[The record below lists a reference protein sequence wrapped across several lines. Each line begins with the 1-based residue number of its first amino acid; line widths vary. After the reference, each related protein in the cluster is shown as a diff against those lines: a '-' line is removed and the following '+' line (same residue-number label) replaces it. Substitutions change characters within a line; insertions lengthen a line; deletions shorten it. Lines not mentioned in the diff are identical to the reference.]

1 MQSASELREVGALD
15 IMGKRRT
22 YLAISAVLV
31 VIGIITLAVRGLNLG
46 VDFTGGSLIRLRFEK
61 PVAASEISKVLT
73 GNALADMDLR
83 KAVIQPIR
91 GASDVQIRAQVE
103 GKPLNN
109 TQVDRIVDELSK
121 VLGNVSVVES
131 QMVEAV
137 IGKELLNK
145 AILAIVLSCVGI
157 VIYVSLRFEFKFGVA
172 AVSALIHDT
181 IIVLGV
187 FALLGRQVNSP
198 FIAAILTIIG
208 YSINDTIVIYDKI
221 RENLKFR
228 KKETVEEI
236 ANNSI
241 IQTLRRSINTVLTTL
256 LAVLALYFFGGDSI
270 KDFSLAIILGLVVG
284 TYSSICIAPSIWVE
298 WTLWDRDRKRRQLT
312 TGGTS
317 PREA

>member
-1 MQSASELREVGALD
+1 MD
-15 IMGKRRT
+15 IIGKRRT
-22 YLAISAVLV
+22 YLAISAILV
-31 VIGIITLAVRGLNLG
+31 VIGIITLGVRGLNLG
-46 VDFTGGSLIRLRFEK
+46 VDFTGGSLIRLRFDK
-61 PVAASEISKVLT
+61 SVSASEVSHVLT
-73 GNALADMDLR
+73 SSALADMNLK

-91 GASDVQIRAQVE
+91 GTFDVQIRAQVE
-103 GKPLNN
+103 GRPLNSE
-109 TQVDRIVDELSK
+109 QVNRIVDELSA
-121 VLGNVSVVES
+121 GFGAVSLVES

-157 VIYVSLRFEFKFGVA
+157 VAYVSLRFELKFGVA
-172 AVSALIHDT
+172 AVLALIHDT
-181 IIVLGV
+181 ILVLGV

-241 IQTLRRSINTVLTTL
+241 LQTMTRSINTVLTTL
-256 LAVLALYFFGGDSI
+256 LAVLALYFFGGASI
-270 KDFSLAIILGLVVG
+270 KDFSLAIILGLLVG

-298 WTLWDRDRKRRQLT
+298 WTLWERERKRRQIVS
-312 TGGTS
+312 GRTS
-317 PREA
+317 PKEA

>member
-1 MQSASELREVGALD
+1 MELREVGALD
-15 IMGKRRT
+15 IIGKRRT
-22 YLAISAVLV
+22 YLAISAILV

-61 PVAASEISKVLT
+61 PVTAGEVSNILT
-73 GNALADMDLR
+73 SSALADMDLR

-91 GASDVQIRAQVE
+91 GTYDVQVRAQVE
-103 GKPLNN
+103 GKPLSG
-109 TQVDRIVDELSK
+109 TQVNRVVDELSK
-121 VLGNVSVVES
+121 GFGTVSLVES

-145 AILAIVLSCVGI
+145 AILAIALSCIGI
-157 VIYVSLRFEFKFGVA
+157 VVYVSLRFEFKFGVA
-172 AVSALIHDT
+172 AVLALIHDT
-181 IIVLGV
+181 IIVLGA

-228 KKETVEEI
+228 KKETIEEI
-236 ANNSI
+236 INNSI
-241 IQTLRRSINTVLTTL
+241 LQTMTRSINTVLTTL
-256 LAVLALYFFGGDSI
+256 LAVLALYFFGGASI

-284 TYSSICIAPSIWVE
+284 TYSSICIAPSLWVE
-298 WTLWDRDRKRRQLT
+298 WTLWDRERKRRQVT
-312 TGGTS
+312 PGSTS
-317 PREA
+317 PKEA